1 MSDMDKEINPKFWGM
16 LSLSMKAGALSV
28 GESRAAEKIRA
39 GEASLIILSE
49 DASGNTVKKFSNM
62 GEYRN
67 IPLIRVADRNSLGSA
82 IGRKFAVVIAVHNEG
97 FSKNLLGF
105 FENQSGK
112 E

>member
-1 MSDMDKEINPKFWGM
+1 MSDMEKEINSRFWGM

-28 GESRAAEKIRA
+28 GESRATERIRA

-49 DASGNTVKKFSNM
+49 DASGNTVKKFSDM
-62 GEYRN
+62 GAYRD
-67 IPLIRVADRNSLGSA
+67 IPLIRVSDRYRLGSA

-97 FSKNLLGF
+97 FSKNLLGLF
-105 FENQSGK
+105 KNKSGK